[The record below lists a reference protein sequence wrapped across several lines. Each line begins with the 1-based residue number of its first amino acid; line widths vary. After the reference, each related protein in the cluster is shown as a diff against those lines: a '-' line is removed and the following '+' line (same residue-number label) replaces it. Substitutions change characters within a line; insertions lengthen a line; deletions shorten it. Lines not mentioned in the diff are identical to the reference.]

1 MPMVIARGN
10 PYTRKS
16 MNVLFESKISSR
28 ITSSQILEYEEQENK
43 ENMQNNIQETVK
55 DLFKDFDKEAIN
67 S

>member
-28 ITSSQILEYEEQENK
+28 ITSS
-43 ENMQNNIQETVK
+43 
-55 DLFKDFDKEAIN
+55 
-67 S
+67 